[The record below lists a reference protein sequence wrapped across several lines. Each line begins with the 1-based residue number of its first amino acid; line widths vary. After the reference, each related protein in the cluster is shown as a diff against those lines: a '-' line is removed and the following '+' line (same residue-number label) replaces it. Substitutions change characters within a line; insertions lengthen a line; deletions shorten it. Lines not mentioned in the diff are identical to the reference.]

1 MQIFYS
7 RTAFLF
13 YFLWGASF
21 SFLSVGV
28 TFSDPVS
35 HFSFVYDESLWE
47 VAPIKTNEKETLLN
61 LQRKIPDKEG
71 DTTYFSRIS
80 VVKEDLSKNQSVQ
93 NIISKKKLP
102 VASGQLQAYQ
112 SHAADFLRSQRFDIL
127 SSDPKKAP
135 GIPGGAF
142 ELVANQRDFGLTFQ
156 QWGFV
161 FENQAFLVT
170 ATVRT
175 KKFSDYK
182 TELSEL
188 FQSIKISP

>member
-1 MQIFYS
+1 MHPLVIGLLCF
-7 RTAFLF
+7 
-13 YFLWGASF
+13 F
-21 SFLSVGV
+21 SIVFPPLAEAV

-35 HFSFVYDESLWE
+35 HFNFAYDESLWE
-47 VAPIKTNEKETLLN
+47 VAPIKTGEKETLLN
-61 LQRKIPDKEG
+61 LQRKTPDKEG

-80 VVKEDLSKNQSVQ
+80 VVRENISKNPAVQ
-93 NIISKKKLP
+93 NLISKKKL
-102 VASGQLQAYQ
+102 SSLQAYQ
-112 SHAADFLRSQRFDIL
+112 GHAAEFMRSQRFDIL
-127 SSDPKKAP
+127 SSDLKKAS

-161 FENQAFLVT
+161 FEDQAFLVT

-175 KKFSDYK
+175 KKFPEYK
-182 TELSEL
+182 AELEQL